1 MIEANV
7 NKEMHKLE
15 LNLAKMQMYE
25 NPLVVMMLEEKM
37 RVDDMK
43 GKFMQ
48 EFSEKVRKIEK
59 SKK

>member
-1 MIEANV
+1 
-7 NKEMHKLE
+7 
-15 LNLAKMQMYE
+15 MYE